1 MILENSILEKEIN
14 KSQACIKKFGWFPDE
29 GEDVPVLL
37 WKVWEGM
44 QKGQLSALASAKQKR
59 KSYHF

>member
-14 KSQACIKKFGWFPDE
+14 KSQACIKKFGGFQMKGKVYQSCSERFERECWE
-29 GEDVPVLL
+29 VLP
-37 WKVWEGM
+37 
-44 QKGQLSALASAKQKR
+44 STLASANQKR